1 MSFLNNNDSK
11 FLSVRITKKGRN
23 AIARGNFNI
32 NYFQVGDSEY
42 DYTIPYT
49 GYTGILG
56 VPGQRVFAPFD
67 RESGVKYP
75 YKIDSSSDATTF
87 GVPVQNAGVPEKIRN
102 VMGPAGPIS
111 NYIEYDSGSGTTIEC
126 SSESILI
133 SQLDGS
139 NNITVTSGVTYS
151 DCEYI
156 TIALGTMGGSPTPVI
171 TGNSNSFI
179 YKISGITGNDIY
191 LDRNLPNLN
200 GLGVSG
206 NARVICNY
214 CENEYSP
221 CSASVDYQGQLNP
234 WSLNVVWGGGNSTSV
249 RFGKPIGSDYGS
261 EDENLSGYSSN
272 VHVSTKELLGY
283 SSTGQTFVDYTG
295 KTLDYPTSYINTY
308 DEEVLVP
315 PIEQRCIA
323 IIHYS
328 QLGDAVID
336 PERFYKYDDYISYD
350 DSTTNTV
357 AFDLD
362 DDPISDTEYF
372 QIYLPFVY
380 YHRNT
385 TTTAGAL
392 FNMGSDDY
400 YIKST
405 KNSKYQQHFRYLYDE
420 QGIKVGKV
428 FPHNKTIIFDDQELV
443 AILDYRSNRRY
454 TLPAPKAVPIPSDV
468 SAANSLLSG
477 TTGQT
482 VWLTYMFTYSG
493 SNTLHALPCNYY
505 TKITLSGN
513 SSESDG
519 QCSFVVSS
527 QAGFKF
533 NSDAFSDMQT
543 TVSDI
548 KNGYIADGFHALVQ
562 LTDTGDSPEP
572 NLWREINLTNQIS
585 GYVSGLINPTGLT
598 NTTFTITKSAYDSA
612 SLFDLETHLSG
623 VTSNYL
629 GDTTFTTQ
637 PQFGDEQY
645 FPGSV
650 KLVRASDVEEMRFLV
665 NLSSTEFLETQNPT
679 YVSGAIKKVT
689 DIALLDE
696 NKDVMVIAK
705 TSVPVTRTGTQVF
718 SIKLDF

>member
-1 MSFLNNNDSK
+1 MSFLNNEDSK

-23 AIARGNFNI
+23 AIAKGNFNI
-32 NYFQVGDSEY
+32 KYFQVGDSEY
-42 DYTIPYT
+42 DYTSPYT

-56 VPGQRVFAPFD
+56 TPGQRVFAPFD

-75 YKIDSSSDATTF
+75 YKIDSSVDATTF
-87 GVPVQNAGVPEKIRN
+87 GVPVQNSGVPEKIRN
-102 VMGPAGPIS
+102 VMGPAGPVS

-126 SSESILI
+126 SSESISI
-133 SQLDGS
+133 SQLDGT
-139 NNITVTSGVTYS
+139 NNITVSSGATYS
-151 DCEYI
+151 NCQYI
-156 TIALGTMGGSPTPVI
+156 TIALGTMTGSPTPVI

-200 GLGVSG
+200 GLSVSG

-214 CENEYSP
+214 CENEYNA
-221 CSASVDYQGQLNP
+221 CSSSVDYQGQLNP
-234 WSLNVVWGGGNSTSV
+234 WSLNVVWGGGNSSSL
-249 RFGKPIGSDYGS
+249 RFGKPIGGDYGA
-261 EDENLSGYSSN
+261 EDESLTGYSSN

-295 KTLDYPTSYINTY
+295 RTLDYPTSYLNSY
-308 DEEVLVP
+308 NEEILVP
-315 PIEQRCIA
+315 PTEQRCIA
-323 IIHYS
+323 IVHYS

-336 PERFYKYDDYISYD
+336 PERFFKYDDYISYD

-372 QIYLPFVY
+372 QVYIPFIY

-392 FNMGSDDY
+392 FNMGSDDF

-405 KNSKYQQHFRYLYDE
+405 KNSKHQQHYRYLYDE

-428 FPHNKTIIFDDQELV
+428 FPHNKTIVFDDQELV

-454 TLPAPKAVPIPSDV
+454 TLPAPKAVPVPSDV

-482 VWLTYMFTYSG
+482 VWLSYMFTYSG
-493 SNTLHALPCNYY
+493 SNTIHALPCNYY
-505 TKITLSGN
+505 SKITLSGN
-513 SSESDG
+513 STESEG
-519 QCSFVVSS
+519 QCSLVVPC

-533 NSDAFSDMQT
+533 NSDSFSDMQT
-543 TVSDI
+543 SI
-548 KNGYIADGFHALVQ
+548 AGLKNGYIADGFYALVQ
-562 LTDTGDSPEP
+562 LTDTGDMPEP
-572 NLWREINLTNQIS
+572 NLWRQINLTSQIP

-598 NTTFTITKSAYDSA
+598 DTTFTITKTTYDAA
-612 SLFDLETHLSG
+612 SLFDLETHMAG
-623 VTSNYL
+623 VKTNYL
-629 GDTTFTTQ
+629 GDTTFTTE

-645 FPGSV
+645 FPGSI

-665 NLSSTEFLETQNPT
+665 NLSSSEFLETQNPT
-679 YVSGAIKKVT
+679 YVSGATKKVT
-689 DIALLDE
+689 DIALLDG

-705 TSVPVTRTGTQVF
+705 TSIPVTRTGAQVF
-718 SIKLDF
+718 AIKLDF